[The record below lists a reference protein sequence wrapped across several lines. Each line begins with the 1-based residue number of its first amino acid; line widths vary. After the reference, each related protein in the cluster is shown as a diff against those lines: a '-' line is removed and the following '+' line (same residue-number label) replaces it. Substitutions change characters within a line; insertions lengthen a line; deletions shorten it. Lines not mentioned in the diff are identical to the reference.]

1 MSLPNVSVFGITNCP
16 VGSLDDKIGMVIT
29 KLFLTSNPSVY
40 NYMKPKK
47 RVKLLISMGREYKC
61 AECGIQ
67 SEYNGKPLTLQVDHI
82 DGNNKNDEISNLR
95 FICPNCHSQT
105 HNWCAKN
112 RNKTSKQSSNT
123 KKFGNLSRDELQ
135 KLLEGKTVKQFCE
148 EQCIGYVGFIMYL
161 RTRNIY
167 IGNHRKYILTEQQ
180 KEYIVSQISI
190 GVKRKQLAEEL
201 GIPEWTFKRLYYTE
215 KLNEKVIKTCKE
227 KNIEY
232 KVIVRATK
240 ISWPPIEVL
249 IEKLSK
255 QSYVSIAKEL
265 KVSDNS
271 IRKYIRKCGYDPK
284 TLERLNEAEAT

>member
-1 MSLPNVSVFGITNCP
+1 
-16 VGSLDDKIGMVIT
+16 
-29 KLFLTSNPSVY
+29 
-40 NYMKPKK
+40 MKPKK

-167 IGNHRKYILTEQQ
+167 VGNTKYKLTDEQKDFIV
-180 KEYIVSQISI
+180 KETIA
-190 GVKRKQLAEEL
+190 GVTKKEIAAKLN
-201 GIPEWTFKRLYYTE
+201 IPYYTFNRLFSAE
-215 KLNEKVIKTCKE
+215 KLNTKVNLECLKQDLVYKE
-227 KNIEY
+227 IFRK
-232 KVIVRATK
+232 TK
-240 ISWPPIEVL
+240 IKWPSLEFILQEL
-249 IEKLSK
+249 KTK
-255 QSYVSIAKEL
+255 SYVALAKDL
-265 KVSDNS
+265 GVSDNS
-271 IRKYIRKCGYDPK
+271 IRKHLKRNGINFK
-284 TLERLNEAEAT
+284 EIS